1 MLTVTKEEKD
11 LIHTMLYALLNHRN
25 TNEWEQS
32 FLQSIIDKDQTKF
45 SHKQTSKIKSIMSK
59 CNDYEFPT
67 FLQYILTHNTYENK
81 PKHNQSDTKSILTRS
96 QQTSVNIDDS
106 LPSGMVNRQQ

>member
-11 LIHTMLYALLNHRN
+11 LIHTMLYTLLNHRN

-45 SHKQTSKIKSIMSK
+45 STKQTSKIKSIMKK

-67 FLQYILTHNTYENK
+67 FLQYILTHNTYKN
-81 PKHNQSDTKSILTRS
+81 KHNYN
-96 QQTSVNIDDS
+96 QQ
-106 LPSGMVNRQQ
+106 

>member
-11 LIHTMLYALLNHRN
+11 LVHTMLYALLNHRN

-81 PKHNQSDTKSILTRS
+81 PKHNKTSIEPVFVGNEIT
-96 QQTSVNIDDS
+96 NMDDL
-106 LPSGMVNRQQ
+106 LPSGMVNQQ